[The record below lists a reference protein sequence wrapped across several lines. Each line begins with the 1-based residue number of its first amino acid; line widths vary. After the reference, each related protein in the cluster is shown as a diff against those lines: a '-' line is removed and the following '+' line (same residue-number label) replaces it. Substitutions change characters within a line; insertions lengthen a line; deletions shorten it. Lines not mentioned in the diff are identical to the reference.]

1 MKVRGCLLGIALLT
15 TLVSCTSSRNDGN
28 AADEQAI
35 RAIYDQYS
43 AAVRSRNVDAIMA
56 IYAPDDGLIAFD
68 AFPPRQYVGA
78 ASYRKAYEG
87 FFAAY
92 PGPVTSE
99 ISDLKITT
107 DGTLG
112 FASSIDR
119 WVATSSDGKATEIV
133 FRGTNGL
140 RKING
145 KWLIVHEHVS
155 VPVDPVTGQA
165 DFLSKR

>member
-1 MKVRGCLLGIALLT
+1 MSVRCCLLGIVLLSA
-15 TLVSCTSSRNDGN
+15 LVSCTSPRNDKT
-28 AADEQAI
+28 ATDEQAI
-35 RAIYDQYS
+35 RAMYDQYS

-56 IYAPDDGLIAFD
+56 FYAPDDDLIAFD
-68 AFPPRQYVGA
+68 AFPPRQYVGV

-87 FFAAY
+87 FFATY

-99 ISDLKITT
+99 ISDLRITANS
-107 DGTLG
+107 TLG

-119 WVATSSDGKATEIV
+119 WVATGSDGKTTEIV

-155 VPVDPVTGQA
+155 VPVDPATGQA
-165 DFLSKR
+165 DFLSRP